1 MLDFDALWDYNHPEE
16 TERKF
21 ISLLTKAEESGNIGY
36 LAELLTQIARSQGLQ
51 AKYDKAH
58 ETLDRAE
65 RLLNKDLVAARIRY
79 FLERGRVFNSSSQPM
94 DAIPLFQDAWEFGIQ
109 SNEDHY
115 AVDAA
120 HMLGIAESTPEKR
133 MEWNLKALDYAEKN
147 PKASRWLGSLY
158 NNIGWAHVEN
168 GKLEESLELFKR
180 ALEFRKAQGN
190 PKSVFIA
197 KWSVAKVLRLT
208 GQVEE
213 SFAIQKELLA
223 ETELTTEPDGYVY
236 EEIGECLLL
245 LNRSEEAQQYFS
257 FCYDSLKLEHWLV
270 TKEPERIARIKEL
283 AGQTSKR

>member
-1 MLDFDALWDYNHPEE
+1 MVDFDALWDYNHPEE

-21 ISLLTKAEESGNIGY
+21 ISLLTQAEDSGKVGY
-36 LAELLTQIARSQGLQ
+36 VAELLTQIARSQGLQ
-51 AKYDKAH
+51 GKYETAH

-65 RLLNKDLVAARIRY
+65 RLLNKDLVVARIRY
-79 FLERGRVFNSSSQPM
+79 LLERGRVFNSSSRQM
-94 DAIPLFQDAWEFGIQ
+94 DALPLFLNAWELGIE

-133 MEWNLKALDYAEKN
+133 MEWNLKALDYAEKS

-168 GKLEESLELFKR
+168 EKLEEALELFKR
-180 ALEFRKAQGN
+180 ALEFRKVQGN
-190 PKSVFIA
+190 PSSVFIA
-197 KWSVAKVLRLT
+197 KWSIAKVLRLM
-208 GQVEE
+208 GQIEE

-223 ETELTTEPDGYVY
+223 ETEQTFEPSGYVY
-236 EEIGECLLL
+236 EEIAECLLL
-245 LNRSEEAQQYFS
+245 LNSSEEARPYFS
-257 FCYDSLKLEHWLV
+257 ICYDRFVLDDWLV

-283 AGQTSKR
+283 AGRSSKR